1 MSTLDYGILVSY
13 LVGVTALGLFAS
25 RSAKTSLDE
34 YFLGNRAIPWLVSA
48 ASLIATGIS
57 CRSLIGMPGLTYKGD
72 LTYLQMYLPLP
83 FMVMIAAW
91 VFLPFYV
98 RFRMTSVYEYLG
110 LRFNRGVRSFA
121 SVLFQIQTAMITGT
135 VIAAPSLVLSEVTG
149 LSYNTSVIVLLVL
162 TLLYTALGGT
172 KAIVWTDM
180 LQLAIFAGVPV
191 AILIYICVQADGG
204 FVGLVQVAGEKGKL
218 HFLDFTF
225 DLGTEVTFWSALFSM
240 SCWHLANF
248 SINQEN
254 SQRYLTAPSEKDCA
268 RTMVWGSVGILAIW
282 VLLLFIGVLL
292 YAYNVQHP
300 GAVPPNAAPDRVFP
314 AFVLSALPTGFKGLF
329 ISAALA
335 AGMSTLASMVNAMGT
350 ATLLDVWKAH
360 RDDGAS
366 EATWIN
372 RARLL
377 TILWGGVSFLLAFY
391 VLKLGTV
398 ITAGIKLGAMMIG
411 AIFGMF
417 VLGIFSRRATGAGA
431 VVGAI
436 TGIGT
441 LVIVMTMS
449 KISWAWYCLIG
460 SGVSIAVG
468 WATSLLSP
476 VSESS
481 RPLTWWELPPSK

>member
-1 MSTLDYGILVSY
+1 MSPLDFGIVICY
-13 LVGVTALGLFAS
+13 LVGVTALGLIAS
-25 RSAKTSLDE
+25 RSARKTLDD

-83 FMVMIAAW
+83 FTVLIAAW
-91 VFLPFYV
+91 IFLPFYV

-110 LRFNRGVRSFA
+110 LRFNNRVRSFA
-121 SVLFQIQTAMITGT
+121 SILFQIQTAMITGT

-149 LSYNTSVIVLLVL
+149 ISYEWSVVVLLFL
-162 TLLYTALGGT
+162 TLLYTAMGGT
-172 KAIVWTDM
+172 KAIIWTDM
-180 LQLAIFAGVPV
+180 LQLTIFAGVPF
-191 AILIYICVQADGG
+191 AILIYVCTQADGG
-204 FVGLVQVAGEKGKL
+204 VVNLLRVAEEQGKL
-218 HFLDFTF
+218 RLFDFTF
-225 DLGTEVTFWSALFSM
+225 DLGTEVTFWSALLSM

-248 SINQEN
+248 SVNQEN

-282 VLLLFIGVLL
+282 VMLMLIGVLL
-292 YAYNVQHP
+292 FAYNTLHP
-300 GAVPPNAAPDRVFP
+300 GVVPANVAADRVFP
-314 AFVLSALPTGFKGLF
+314 AFVLSALPSGFKGLF

-335 AGMSTLASMVNAMGT
+335 AGMATLASMVNAMGT
-350 ATLLDVWKAH
+350 ASLLDVWKLH

-366 EATWIN
+366 ETTWIQ

-377 TILWGGVSFLLAFY
+377 TLFWGVVSFGAAFV

-398 ITAGIKLGAMMIG
+398 ITAGIKLGAVMIG

-417 VLGIFSRRATGAGA
+417 ILGIFFRRGTAAGA
-431 VVGAI
+431 VVGAVV
-436 TGIGT
+436 GIVT
-441 LVIVMTMS
+441 LVIVLLTS

-460 SGVSIAVG
+460 TVVSVVVGYAV
-468 WATSLLSP
+468 SVLSP
-476 VSESS
+476 LPADA
-481 RPLTWWELPPSK
+481 RPLTWWELPPAK

>member
-1 MSTLDYGILVSY
+1 MSTLDYGILVFY
-13 LVGVTALGLFAS
+13 LIGVTALGLLAS
-25 RSAKTSLDE
+25 RSAKKSLDD

-83 FMVMIAAW
+83 FMVLIAAW
-91 VFLPFYV
+91 IFLPFYV

-110 LRFNRGVRSFA
+110 LRFNNRVRSFA
-121 SVLFQIQTAMITGT
+121 SILFQIQTAMITGT

-149 LSYNTSVIVLLVL
+149 ISYNWSVVVLLVL
-162 TLLYTALGGT
+162 TLVYTAMGGT
-172 KAIVWTDM
+172 KAIIWTDM
-180 LQLAIFAGVPV
+180 LQLAIFAGVPF
-191 AILIYICVQADGG
+191 AIMLYICTQANGG
-204 FVGLVQVAGEKGKL
+204 VSELVRVAGEQGKL
-218 HFLDFTF
+218 KLFDFTF
-225 DLGTEVTFWSALFSM
+225 DLGTEVTFWSALLSM

-282 VLLLFIGVLL
+282 IMLMFIGVLL
-292 YAYNVQHP
+292 FAYNVLHP
-300 GAVPPNAAPDRVFP
+300 GAVPPDAPADRVFP
-314 AFVLSALPTGFKGLF
+314 AFVLSALPSGFKGLF

-335 AGMSTLASMVNAMGT
+335 AGMATLASMVNAMGT
-350 ATLLDVWKAH
+350 ATLLDVWKLH

-366 EATWIN
+366 ETTWIN

-377 TILWGGVSFLLAFY
+377 TVAWGIVSFVMAFY

-411 AIFGMF
+411 AIFGIF
-417 VLGIFSRRATGAGA
+417 VLGIFFRRATATGAMTGA
-431 VVGAI
+431 VA
-436 TGIGT
+436 GIAT
-441 LVIVMTMS
+441 LIFVMVSTR
-449 KISWAWYCLIG
+449 ISWAWYCLIG
-460 SGVSIAVG
+460 SFVSVLVGLGVSLF
-468 WATSLLSP
+468 SPLS
-476 VSESS
+476 STA
-481 RPLTWWELPPSK
+481 RPLTWWELPRK